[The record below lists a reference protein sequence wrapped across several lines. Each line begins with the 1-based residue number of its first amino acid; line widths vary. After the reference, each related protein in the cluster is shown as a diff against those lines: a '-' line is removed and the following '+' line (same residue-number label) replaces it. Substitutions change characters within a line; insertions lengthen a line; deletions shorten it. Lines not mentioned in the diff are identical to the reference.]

1 MSERSVSPDSAAIE
15 QAFHDFLAARGLSLN
30 GLKLG
35 SAFKLMLEFQR
46 EVTFDW
52 VDPDWDAISL
62 EWDELRDA
70 DSSSAGFLGLF
81 RTVMP
86 GDLTGYRMLVSRTL
100 EPLDEDSTVFVMLS
114 VVLEYTVTQPAIED
128 FTDGEQMIDR
138 HDFESLEEFINAT
151 LELNVF
157 GALALE
163 TPRSVTVTLEA
174 L

>member
-1 MSERSVSPDSAAIE
+1 MNLDSAAVE
-15 QAFHDFLAARGLSLN
+15 QAFHDFLTARGLSLA

-35 SAFKLMLEFQR
+35 SAFKVMLEFQR

-86 GDLTGYRMLVSRTL
+86 GDLNGYRILVSRTL
-100 EPLDEDSTVFVMLS
+100 EPLDEDSTVFVILS
-114 VVLEYTVTQPAIED
+114 VVLEYTVTQPEIAN
-128 FTDGEQMIDR
+128 FTDGDQMVDR

-151 LELNVF
+151 LALGVF

-163 TPRSVTVTLEA
+163 TPRSVAVTLEA